1 MAIRGSSSE
10 RVGNNFPN
18 FFRAAIVVVANQG
31 VAHLVY
37 HMETFLSSRVDA
49 VFVPIYLARLVGQ
62 VIVAKLLV
70 LHEFATFRRQHRVE
84 NIQALLVGGHTD
96 LVGLRLELAVGGR
109 SVHAHIEA
117 EADHFFLLDVFEG
130 DVLNFLKFPRVNRK
144 VFIV

>member
-1 MAIRGSSSE
+1 
-10 RVGNNFPN
+10 
-18 FFRAAIVVVANQG
+18 
-31 VAHLVY
+31 VAHLVD

-96 LVGLRLELAVGGR
+96 LVGLRLELAGGGR